1 MFCHRRPTKQI
12 YLASVVVLIG
22 LGCLAAG
29 SHAERTAVAGAGFL
43 RALAVAP
50 VGLVA
55 IGSLGIKFRGRLS
68 AVVLAVLSGAAF
80 GCVSIIGR
88 LLVYPDP
95 VWLGVKNPLIWG
107 LGGYGGGGLFFFR
120 AALR

>member
-22 LGCLAAG
+22 LVCRAAA
-29 SHAERTAVAGAGFL
+29 SHAERTAVSGAGFL

-50 VGLVA
+50 VVLVA
-55 IGSLGIKFRGRLS
+55 IGALGIKFRGLLS

-95 VWLGVKNPLIWG
+95 ARLG
-107 LGGYGGGGLFFFR
+107 FR
-120 AALR
+120 QPRN